1 MLINCNCQQKPYI
14 FLIMN
19 ILTDGQ
25 KLIIQ
30 LTFLEKMLKHEGPAT
45 QKGDQ
50 ELSGAS
56 LYGSIISFNANRN
69 LYLFQ
74 PTLRY
79 NTKAQPLRR
88 GIRSKSSVINYL
100 SKCQQKPIPISANA
114 KKRRP
119 SHSLR
124 RGIRS
129 QSSMR

>member
-1 MLINCNCQQKPYI
+1 
-14 FLIMN
+14 MN

-30 LTFLEKMLKHEGPAT
+30 LTFLEKMLKYEGPAT

-50 ELSGAS
+50 EPVFMDQLSHLMS
-56 LYGSIISFNANRN
+56 TETFTYFS
-69 LYLFQ
+69 Q
-74 PTLRY
+74 RY

-119 SHSLR
+119 SHSEEGSGASL
-124 RGIRS
+124 
-129 QSSMR
+129 Q